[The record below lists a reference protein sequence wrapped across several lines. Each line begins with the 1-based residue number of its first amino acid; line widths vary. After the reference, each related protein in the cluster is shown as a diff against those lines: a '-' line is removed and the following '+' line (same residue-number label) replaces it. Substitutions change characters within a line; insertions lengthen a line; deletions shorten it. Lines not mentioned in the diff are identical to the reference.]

1 LHSKRRFLTAEVI
14 TSNWGDAINFALSP
28 LAHEILEML
37 SSNCVHLVSNLCPN
51 VFENCMM
58 TTLRASITGIQKA
71 QAALKSYH
79 GKHKTY
85 LAGEAGCSRTKV
97 YDFFKGQK
105 VQDEIFKNI
114 CTALDLDWRS
124 IADLET
130 AEIEIES
137 TPEIDILVQ
146 TIRKQV
152 SPDILH
158 RCGKMRILDMEQE
171 IEYGDIYSSVNIL
184 EKITGHDRSKFDEML
199 ASCQQEDFD
208 RLLLGKVK
216 EERVPGLEAV
226 DRYSKLMIL
235 GKPGAGKTTFMK
247 RLAILCN
254 RGEFQSQRI
263 PIFVSLKEFAE
274 AEAQPKLLEYI
285 DRQWSEFGVA
295 TAAKILLGAGQGL
308 VLLDGLDEVREDD
321 NKRVLKEIKNF
332 TLLYRDC
339 QIVITCRIAAWEYK
353 FESFT
358 EVEVADFDED
368 QITEFVNKW
377 FQTKGKPLTADRML
391 TKLKNRQPVMELATN
406 PLLLTLLCLIFGNG
420 SDFPTNRSELYKEG
434 LDVLLK
440 KWDAKR
446 DIDRHQ
452 IYKKLSLKRKED
464 LLSQLAFDTFDRG
477 EYFFKQSTVERYI
490 TEYIRNI
497 PGTATDEEALQLD
510 SEAVLRSIMAQHGL
524 LVERAKGI
532 FSFSHLTF
540 HEYFAAKRIVDS
552 SIAQGNEG
560 FLRLAKNVTHK
571 RWREVFFLVVEMLP
585 DASGC
590 LLTIKQE
597 IDGLLAGDERLQEYL
612 VWLDEKCQSIDD
624 IETKPM
630 SIYLSYLIVSED
642 IYMEDD
648 LASSHVFVSL
658 NNKNAS
664 AYLQL
669 DLHLKLSTIWFGGH
683 SPSNELISLLQRSFE
698 SMIAQSHE
706 LKCNK
711 HFTRRLKS
719 LKKQMPS
726 EGLNYLEWKKES
738 VSDWQ
743 QKLIALMIKYRNIGH
758 DWKFMPEQ
766 KSHLTRYCIASKLL
780 EECLESECYIDLDTR
795 QYITDTFCRPLHLI
809 PPRS

>member
-1 LHSKRRFLTAEVI
+1 MATYRTSQEGIEEV
-14 TSNWGDAINFALSP
+14 NAAWKLY
-28 LAHEILEML
+28 
-37 SSNCVHLVSNLCPN
+37 PN
-51 VFENCMM
+51 Q
-58 TTLRASITGIQKA
+58 S
-71 QAALKSYH
+71 
-79 GKHKTY
+79 KTY
-85 LAGEAGCSRTKV
+85 LAGVVGVKSRTTIHS
-97 YDFFKGQK
+97 FFAGKPVKCETFQK
-105 VQDEIFKNI
+105 I
-114 CTALDLDWRS
+114 CKELGLQWRS

-130 AEIEIES
+130 AAIEIES
-137 TPEIDILVQ
+137 TPEIDSLVQ

-184 EKITGHDRSKFDEML
+184 EKITGHTRSKFDEML

-247 RLAILCN
+247 RLAMLCN

-274 AEAQPKLLEYI
+274 AETQPKLLEYI
-285 DRQWSEFGVA
+285 DRQWSDFGVT
-295 TAAKILLGAGQGL
+295 TAAKTLLSVGQGL

-332 TLLYRDC
+332 TRLYRDC

-353 FESFT
+353 FEGFT

-368 QITEFVNKW
+368 QIAEFINKW

-391 TKLKNRQPVMELATN
+391 SKLQTRKPVMELATN

-420 SDFPTNRSELYKEG
+420 SDFPNSRSELYEEG
-434 LDVLLK
+434 LNILLR
-440 KWDAKR
+440 KWDATR
-446 DIDRHQ
+446 DIDRRQ
-452 IYKKLSLKRKED
+452 IYKKLSRKGKEN

-477 EYFFKQSTVERYI
+477 EYFFKQSTVERHI

-497 PGTATDEEALQLD
+497 PGTSTDEEALQLD

-597 IDGLLAGDERLQEYL
+597 VDGLLAGDERLQDYL
-612 VWLDEKCQSIDD
+612 VWLDEKCRS
-624 IETKPM
+624 
-630 SIYLSYLIVSED
+630 
-642 IYMEDD
+642 
-648 LASSHVFVSL
+648 
-658 NNKNAS
+658 NNCQKFPS
-664 AYLQL
+664 AYLFYL
-669 DLHLKLSTIWFGGH
+669 GSESCIVLIEPSFEVKSKLEVRIEILFFVLLHSFGLLSTGKIIEEVISISKYSKCDNFFE
-683 SPSNELISLLQRSFE
+683 NELTEIRLCWITEDLDKREYSVNIHGKYLTRIRE
-698 SMIAQSHE
+698 IMI
-706 LKCNK
+706 
-711 HFTRRLKS
+711 R
-719 LKKQMPS
+719 
-726 EGLNYLEWKKES
+726 Y
-738 VSDWQ
+738 
-743 QKLIALMIKYRNIGH
+743 YNIGH
-758 DWKFMPEQ
+758 DWQF
-766 KSHLTRYCIASKLL
+766 TRQQNESIRKYYFVNEILKDCI
-780 EECLESECYIDLDTR
+780 ESECYIDLDTR
-795 QYITDTFCRPLHLI
+795 QYITDTFCRPFHLI

>member
-1 LHSKRRFLTAEVI
+1 MATYRTSQEGIEEV
-14 TSNWGDAINFALSP
+14 NAAWKLY
-28 LAHEILEML
+28 
-37 SSNCVHLVSNLCPN
+37 PN
-51 VFENCMM
+51 Q
-58 TTLRASITGIQKA
+58 S
-71 QAALKSYH
+71 
-79 GKHKTY
+79 KTY
-85 LAGEAGCSRTKV
+85 LAGVVGVKSRTTIHS
-97 YDFFKGQK
+97 FFAGKPVKCETFQK
-105 VQDEIFKNI
+105 I
-114 CTALDLDWRS
+114 CQELGLQWRS

-130 AEIEIES
+130 EEIEIES
-137 TPEIDILVQ
+137 TPEIDSLVQ
-146 TIRKQV
+146 TIRQQV

-184 EKITGHDRSKFDEML
+184 EKITGHDRSTFDEML

-208 RLLLGKVK
+208 RLLLGRVK

-247 RLAILCN
+247 RLAMLCN
-254 RGEFQSQRI
+254 RGEFQAQRV
-263 PIFVSLKEFAE
+263 PIFVTLKDFAE

-285 DRQWSEFGVA
+285 DRQWSDFGVT
-295 TAAKILLGAGQGL
+295 TAAKTLLSAGQGF
-308 VLLDGLDEVREDD
+308 VLLDGLDEVREED

-332 TLLYRDC
+332 TRPYRDC

-368 QITEFVNKW
+368 QIAEFINKW

-391 TKLKNRQPVMELATN
+391 SKLKSRKPVMELATN

-490 TEYIRNI
+490 TDYIRNI

-560 FLRLAKNVTHK
+560 FLRLAKNVTTN

-597 IDGLLAGDERLQEYL
+597 IDGLLADDPKTQEYL
-612 VWLDEKCQSIDD
+612 VWLDEKCRS
-624 IETKPM
+624 T
-630 SIYLSYLIVSED
+630 VSE
-642 IYMEDD
+642 
-648 LASSHVFVSL
+648 SSLLIDYLGYFYLGLEMFVSDTFKYEIL
-658 NNKNAS
+658 FKPLNIFKSEENIFSSYVTNNKLKLNLALDTKLQRTLSFACNNMSFCLETPELYEKEANVDNIEIDSITCFKLSRCFLGVAIKDLEKTKYNAS
-664 AYLQL
+664 LL
-669 DLHLKLSTIWFGGH
+669 
-683 SPSNELISLLQRSFE
+683 NEL
-698 SMIAQSHE
+698 
-706 LKCNK
+706 
-711 HFTRRLKS
+711 
-719 LKKQMPS
+719 KKMLNQMPA
-726 EGLNYLEWKKES
+726 ELCCEKWWDNNLNRWRRKL
-738 VSDWQ
+738 
-743 QKLIALMIKYRNIGH
+743 QKITIKHRNIGH
-758 DWKFMPEQ
+758 DWQFTQQQENG
-766 KSHLTRYCIASKLL
+766 LRTYYFASKLL
-780 EECLESECYIDLDTR
+780 KECLESECYIDLGTR

>member
-1 LHSKRRFLTAEVI
+1 
-14 TSNWGDAINFALSP
+14 
-28 LAHEILEML
+28 
-37 SSNCVHLVSNLCPN
+37 
-51 VFENCMM
+51 MM

-105 VQDEIFKNI
+105 VQDDIFKNI
-114 CTALDLDWRS
+114 CMALGLDWIS

-137 TPEIDILVQ
+137 TPQIDNLVQ
-146 TIRKQV
+146 TIRQQV

-184 EKITGHDRSKFDEML
+184 EKITGHDRSTFDEML
-199 ASCQQEDFD
+199 ATCQKEDFD

-247 RLAILCN
+247 RLAMLCN

-274 AEAQPKLLEYI
+274 AETQPKLLEYI
-285 DRQWSEFGVA
+285 DRQWLEFGVI
-295 TAAKILLGAGQGL
+295 TAAKTLLSAGHGF

-332 TLLYRDC
+332 TRLYRDC

-368 QITEFVNKW
+368 QIAEFINKW
-377 FQTKGKPLTADRML
+377 FQTKGKPPTADRML
-391 TKLKNRQPVMELATN
+391 SKLSVRKPVMELATN
-406 PLLLTLLCLIFGNG
+406 PLLLTLLCLIFDNG
-420 SDFPTNRSELYKEG
+420 SDFPSSRSELYEEG
-434 LDVLLK
+434 LNILLR
-440 KWDAKR
+440 KWDATR

-477 EYFFKQSTVERYI
+477 EYFFKQSTVERHI

-560 FLRLAKNVTHK
+560 FLRLAKNVTHN

-597 IDGLLAGDERLQEYL
+597 IDGLLADDEKYQQYL
-612 VWLDEKCQSIDD
+612 IWLDEKCRSIDD
-624 IETKPM
+624 KTAL
-630 SIYLSYLIVSED
+630 SIHSVYLFYLNLHLCINSCLDTELVPFVFSASSCQLRL
-642 IYMEDD
+642 D
-648 LASSHVFVSL
+648 LAVQLCLFVCF
-658 NNKNAS
+658 NAS
-664 AYLQL
+664 DYKIL
-669 DLHLKLSTIWFGGH
+669 
-683 SPSNELISLLQRSFE
+683 
-698 SMIAQSHE
+698 
-706 LKCNK
+706 
-711 HFTRRLKS
+711 RLKS
-719 LKKQMPS
+719 CFKYIDETAIAFKLANDNIYFLDSLRK
-726 EGLNYLEWKKES
+726 LECQLPHEELDLSDWKDENLY
-738 VSDWQ
+738 DWQ
-743 QKLIALMIKYRNIGH
+743 QQLRKLIIRCRNIGH
-758 DWKFMPEQ
+758 EWQFTINQISSLKKYFFAN
-766 KSHLTRYCIASKLL
+766 KTLK
-780 EECLESECYIDLDTR
+780 ECLDSEGYVDLDTR
-795 QYITDTFCRPLHLI
+795 KYITDTFCRPLHLI
-809 PPRS
+809 PPCS

>member
-1 LHSKRRFLTAEVI
+1 MCNV
-14 TSNWGDAINFALSP
+14 ALSP
-28 LAHEILEML
+28 LAHEILEVL
-37 SSNCVHLVSNLCPN
+37 SSKRVHLVSNLCPS

-71 QAALKSYH
+71 QAALKGYH

-137 TPEIDILVQ
+137 TPEIDSLVQ
-146 TIRKQV
+146 TIRQQV

-184 EKITGHDRSKFDEML
+184 EKITGHTRSKFDEML
-199 ASCQQEDFD
+199 ANCQKEDFD

-216 EERVPGLEAV
+216 EKRVPGLEAV

-254 RGEFQSQRI
+254 RGEFQSQRV
-263 PIFVSLKEFAE
+263 PIFVSLKEFADVE
-274 AEAQPKLLEYI
+274 TQPSLLTYI
-285 DRQWSEFGVA
+285 DRQWSEFGVT
-295 TAAKILLGAGQGL
+295 TAAKTLLSAGYGF
-308 VLLDGLDEVREDD
+308 VLLDGLDEVREED

-332 TLLYRDC
+332 TRLYRNC

-368 QITEFVNKW
+368 QIAEFINKW

-391 TKLKNRQPVMELATN
+391 SKLKSRQPVMELATN

-452 IYKKLSLKRKED
+452 IYKKLSLRRKED

-477 EYFFKQSTVERYI
+477 EYFFKQSTIERYI

-560 FLRLAKNVTHK
+560 FLRLAKNVTTK

-612 VWLDEKCQSIDD
+612 VWLDEKCRSIEFDNQLQLRIFNFSVSLWFLSNASNFGGEYFFYTLYQSIDQLYNYSAESSLDFALLTHFSTNNYNDNFNDTIERAERLKCSFVFLQELNNLD
-624 IETKPM
+624 IEIPKNEFDFKIWHKNNFTKWKEKFRAV
-630 SIYLSYLIVSED
+630 I
-642 IYMEDD
+642 
-648 LASSHVFVSL
+648 
-658 NNKNAS
+658 
-664 AYLQL
+664 
-669 DLHLKLSTIWFGGH
+669 T
-683 SPSNELISLLQRSFE
+683 
-698 SMIAQSHE
+698 
-706 LKCNK
+706 K
-711 HFTRRLKS
+711 H
-719 LKKQMPS
+719 
-726 EGLNYLEWKKES
+726 
-738 VSDWQ
+738 
-743 QKLIALMIKYRNIGH
+743 RNIGH
-758 DWKFMPEQ
+758 DWQFNGKQEYQ
-766 KSHLTRYCIASKLL
+766 LHRYYVSNELLT
-780 EECLESECYIDLDTR
+780 ECLESECYIDLDTR